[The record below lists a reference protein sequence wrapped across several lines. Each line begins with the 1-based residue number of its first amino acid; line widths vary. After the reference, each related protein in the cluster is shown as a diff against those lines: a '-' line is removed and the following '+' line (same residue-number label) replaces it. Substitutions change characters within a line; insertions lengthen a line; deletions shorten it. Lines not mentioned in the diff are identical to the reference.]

1 MTNRLKDPI
10 LSLTGRTPKTQEA
23 DVSNE
28 EIKKIAEEM
37 VALYRSEF
45 PGEGPDW
52 ESDWWSGFRCWK
64 DGEFSA
70 FLAECKRIW

>member
-1 MTNRLKDPI
+1 MN
-10 LSLTGRTPKTQEA
+10 
-23 DVSNE
+23 NE
-28 EIKKIAEEM
+28 GIKKLAEEV

-52 ESDWWSGFRCWK
+52 ESDWWSGFRNWE
-64 DGEFSA
+64 DGEFAA

>member
-1 MTNRLKDPI
+1 MTKH
-10 LSLTGRTPKTQEA
+10 TGIEKLA
-23 DVSNE
+23 
-28 EIKKIAEEM
+28 KEM

-52 ESDWWSGFRCWK
+52 ESDWWSGFRNWE

-70 FLAECKRIW
+70 FMAECKRIW

>member
-1 MTNRLKDPI
+1 
-10 LSLTGRTPKTQEA
+10 LSGREPKTQEREM
-23 DVSNE
+23 SSE

-52 ESDWWSGFRCWK
+52 KSDWWSGFRNWE

-70 FLAECKRIW
+70 FLAACKATWAATRDGQDAEA